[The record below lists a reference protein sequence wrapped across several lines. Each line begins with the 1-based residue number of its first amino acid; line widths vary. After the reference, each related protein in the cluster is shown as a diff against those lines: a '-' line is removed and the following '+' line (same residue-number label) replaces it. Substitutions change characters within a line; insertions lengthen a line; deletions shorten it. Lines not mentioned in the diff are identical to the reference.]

1 MIIATVYVVLCVIIA
16 LIGIQRKFGFWGYF
30 FCSLFLTP
38 VIGAII
44 VLASDE
50 RPQAP
55 QRCPRCSYPLT
66 EARTERP
73 AEKCLPQGQDTAS

>member
-38 VIGAII
+38 VVGAIV

-50 RPQAP
+50 RPQP
-55 QRCPRCSYPLT
+55 LQRCPRCSSPLT
-66 EARTERP
+66 EAKAEEKP
-73 AEKCLPQGQDTAS
+73 AKKCLPEG